1 MSNEEEILVASYPNC
16 KVGGEMHCGR
26 RVSSLWDTVCLA
38 LSLVFFFCD
47 FIDDDENI
55 LISSPFTVFLC
66 LSLPILSTF
75 LFLCDV
81 LYGLNW
87 CPTPTNWP
95 MLCVFV
101 LSFGFLYLLKS
112 P

>member
-1 MSNEEEILVASYPNC
+1 MGIHFHLVSNEEEILVASYPNC

-66 LSLPILSTF
+66 FVFFEITLKL
-75 LFLCDV
+75 LFHFHF
-81 LYGLNW
+81 
-87 CPTPTNWP
+87 
-95 MLCVFV
+95 FV
-101 LSFGFLYLLKS
+101 NDLFCEFAFVSV
-112 P
+112 

>member
-1 MSNEEEILVASYPNC
+1 MKA
-16 KVGGEMHCGR
+16 HCGR
-26 RVSSLWDTVCLA
+26 RVSSLCLSP
-38 LSLVFFFCD
+38 LLVGHSVSDSLCVFFCD